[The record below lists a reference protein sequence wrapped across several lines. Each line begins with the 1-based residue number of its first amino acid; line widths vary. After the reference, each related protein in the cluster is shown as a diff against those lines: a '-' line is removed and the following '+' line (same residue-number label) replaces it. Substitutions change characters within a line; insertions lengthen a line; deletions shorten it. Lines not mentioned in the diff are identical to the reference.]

1 MPRLKIG
8 NSLSMKYFG
17 SPRSRR
23 PYNSFSSA
31 APDTLETALISI
43 KDHKEL
49 APSDQKNI
57 LQTDVS
63 VPEACSSKNKS
74 IPIITQVDRIN
85 LGLTNVVSL
94 QLHNP
99 EAISPI
105 PIFLPSTPS
114 PFDLFGPLINAPIR
128 PLSPTPIFLSSA
140 ASPFDFSDFGPLTNA
155 PLPSL
160 SELSELIST
169 DRYNLC
175 FTLVQDPLDSEKLF
189 VSPPYSHDVN
199 HYLDSQELISD
210 MRNSILRSLIRHNLT
225 CLIPYPHLKSYTL
238 IPPLRPPDPCTWMN
252 PPLRPPDPF
261 TGTNLPFR
269 LLYSGTIIDLDAMV
283 LKRRFGKSI
292 DNDIKTV
299 IKLRIR

>member
-1 MPRLKIG
+1 MVRDSFILQFRIYINLFRINELIFLIINYYKTTYYQPYRFIGGHCALRLNVPLLQRFHFKMPDLQIS
-8 NSLSMKYFG
+8 NSLSMKYFC

-114 PFDLFGPLINAPIR
+114 SFDSFGPLIEAPIR

-140 ASPFDFSDFGPLTNA
+140 ASPFDF
-155 PLPSL
+155 
-160 SELSELIST
+160 
-169 DRYNLC
+169 
-175 FTLVQDPLDSEKLF
+175 
-189 VSPPYSHDVN
+189 
-199 HYLDSQELISD
+199 
-210 MRNSILRSLIRHNLT
+210 
-225 CLIPYPHLKSYTL
+225 
-238 IPPLRPPDPCTWMN
+238 
-252 PPLRPPDPF
+252 
-261 TGTNLPFR
+261 
-269 LLYSGTIIDLDAMV
+269 
-283 LKRRFGKSI
+283 
-292 DNDIKTV
+292 
-299 IKLRIR
+299 